1 VEAQAAVPALS
12 ELLRSENVID
22 RRFAALAL
30 GQVGPAAK
38 EAVPLL
44 VKALGDADG
53 GVRKFAAEAIQ
64 QIDPKAVK
72 KRAA

>member
-1 VEAQAAVPALS
+1 MSGAAA
-12 ELLRSENVID
+12 N
-22 RRFAALAL
+22 
-30 GQVGPAAK
+30 

-44 VKALGDADG
+44 VKAVGDADG
-53 GVRKFAAEAIQ
+53 GVRKFAADAIR